1 MTVAATRH
9 TRTRSRGDRGVAA
22 IEFIIV
28 FPMLLLLFIGTI
40 NITKFMN
47 VNLKVKAA
55 AELAAD
61 LVTRHKDTIKTS
73 DIDDYFTAA
82 ELSLRPIDA
91 TNVRVDVYNF
101 YLKNKTDTE
110 ATERWRKSSSNGT
123 ACNMPDTSSTSP
135 ISKLV
140 VAGQTTD
147 VVLAVV
153 CVPFSMPGIPW
164 LGTAF
169 KNTVIEKQMFM
180 AIRESQTLC
189 ISTPCP

>member
-1 MTVAATRH
+1 MTAAATRH
-9 TRTRSRGDRGVAA
+9 TWTRSRGDRGVAA

-40 NITKFMN
+40 NITQFMN
-47 VNLKVKAA
+47 VTLKVKTAA
-55 AELAAD
+55 DLAAD
-61 LVTRHKDTIKTS
+61 LVTRHKDTIQNS

-91 TNVRVDVYNF
+91 KNVRVDIYN
-101 YLKNKTDTE
+101 YYRKNKTDTQ
-110 ATERWRKSSSNGT
+110 ATLRWSKSSSNGT
-123 ACNMPDTSSTSP
+123 ACTNPDTSITSP

-153 CVPFSMPGIPW
+153 CVPFSMPGIPL